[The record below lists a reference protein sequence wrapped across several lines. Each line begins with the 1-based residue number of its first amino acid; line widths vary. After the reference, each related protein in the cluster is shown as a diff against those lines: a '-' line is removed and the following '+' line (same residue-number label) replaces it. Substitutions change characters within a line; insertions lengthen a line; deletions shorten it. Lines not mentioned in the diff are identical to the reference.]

1 MTDHHQDSVRMTG
14 SHADSET
21 VKHPPPPPP
30 FLYRSRRTLLV
41 RAAAVGEQP
50 LIPV

>member
-21 VKHPPPPPP
+21 VKHPPPPLSSIEVGAP
-30 FLYRSRRTLLV
+30 FLL
-41 RAAAVGEQP
+41 EQQ
-50 LIPV
+50 L

>member
-21 VKHPPPPPP
+21 VKHPPPP

>member
-21 VKHPPPPPP
+21 VKHPPPLSSIEVGAP
-30 FLYRSRRTLLV
+30 FLL
-41 RAAAVGEQP
+41 EQQ
-50 LIPV
+50 L

>member
-21 VKHPPPPPP
+21 VKHPPPPP

>member
-21 VKHPPPPPP
+21 VKHPPPPPLSSIEVGAP
-30 FLYRSRRTLLV
+30 FLL
-41 RAAAVGEQP
+41 EQQ
-50 LIPV
+50 L